1 MPSQSPKRASS
12 KGGKKV
18 ADKDDVLLEARIE
31 GFKIDYPKQL
41 LLAFG
46 GVSAFLP
53 CYMAHAFFAVDWAS
67 LVNLVLFAVVI
78 LGTGHFLSQAYIVMV
93 ETEFLKRQRHYNE
106 TKSEKDAAVLR
117 QLRLNV
123 ALAYSI
129 FFINAIFVVVS
140 SVLQGYI
147 LHQLDARLSLLV
159 APILTAFSL
168 LVLAKKNE
176 EARQRKVGRA

>member
-12 KGGKKV
+12 KGKKGV
-18 ADKDDVLLEARIE
+18 DKDDVLLEARIE
-31 GFKIDYPKQL
+31 GFKIEYPRNL

-46 GVSAFLP
+46 LVSAFLP
-53 CYMAHAFFAVDWAS
+53 VYMAHAFFAVDWAS
-67 LVNLVLFAVVI
+67 LVNLVLFLI
-78 LGTGHFLSQAYIVMV
+78 TIGTAGNLLSQAYSVMV

-129 FFINAIFVVVS
+129 FFVNALFVVVS

-159 APILTAFSL
+159 APNLTAFAL

-176 EARQRKVGRA
+176 EARQRKIGRA